1 MIKINFNQ
9 KKTANKQPE
18 TKGLAPTG
26 TSQIYTQITEL
37 VKDAQDVLDAQTIFK
52 AVFNFVLVLAFP
64 LGLKIYEI
72 TEIRKL
78 KAQKAQEQSVLDLKN
93 QELASLKKELSEYDY
108 LKEAANEFQKKRDS
122 LRRISIARLT
132 VPRVMDFVQNQTP
145 EDVIITNL
153 KVELRK
159 EEGFLSLSGFGFKE
173 ASINYFTN
181 NLEQILRGESI
192 VVDTR
197 DVKEGQS
204 DSIIKT
210 NFNLR
215 GSLI

>member
-18 TKGLAPTG
+18 TRGLAPTG
-26 TSQIYTQITEL
+26 TSQIYTQITDL

-52 AVFNFVLVLAFP
+52 AVFNLVLVLAFP

-78 KAQKAQEQSVLDLKN
+78 EAQKVQEQSVLELKN
-93 QELASLKKELSEYDY
+93 QELATLKKELSEYDY
-108 LKEAANEFQKKRDS
+108 LKEAADEFQKKRDS
-122 LRRISIARLT
+122 LKRISVARLT

-145 EDVIITNL
+145 EDVIITSL
-153 KVELRK
+153 KIELRK
-159 EEGFLSLSGFGFKE
+159 EEGLLFLSGFGFKE